1 VTDASMIPGTI
12 GNEPHCDDCLNG
24 GESCGCYSLTND
36 WRAQPHPEKR
46 ALEMRWKMVSGKAR
60 IKLKIYDGARKP
72 FTEKQSI
79 LLRVHN
85 GQTTNSFTKTMNTKS
100 LNEGEVILNVDFFDN
115 FADHYTV
122 LVSADDYRDAGFF
135 PVKVSP
141 RAAQELS
148 LMLVPSNPAFQFDPW
163 DVITANHPKIS
174 QFLSLT
180 PPARGAENNYG
191 KTVKDH
197 PKETACL
204 LNLATAMSQISLAN
218 GTPLDYF
225 RSIEWATLAPD
236 RFFGYVLPELVSQV
250 RAAVPKKLFAPEL
263 DPSFFHGDATSSF
276 KEIRFGEA
284 NVQLTFH
291 EKDQKTIGDD
301 TCVRVESDID
311 YFKDLGA
318 HAILEV
324 VFNHITNSMTDPAQV
339 YTLRWIA
346 GKETGVPE
354 FDPPYRLV
362 E

>member
-1 VTDASMIPGTI
+1 MAV
-12 GNEPHCDDCLNG
+12 NK
-24 GESCGCYSLTND
+24 
-36 WRAQPHPEKR
+36 AQIR
-46 ALEMRWKMVSGKAR
+46 
-60 IKLKIYDGARKP
+60 LKIYDGTRQP
-72 FTEKQSI
+72 FTERQSV

-85 GQTTNSFTKTMNTKS
+85 GQTTDSFTKTLNTRS

-115 FADHYTV
+115 FADNYTV

-135 PVKVSP
+135 PVKVSL
-141 RAAQELS
+141 RAAQEVS
-148 LMLVPSNPAFQFDPW
+148 LMLVPSDPTFQFDPW
-163 DVITANHPKIS
+163 DVVTASRPKIAD
-174 QFLSLT
+174 FLSLT
-180 PPARGAENNYG
+180 PPGGNAKDNFGNSVE
-191 KTVKDH
+191 DH

-204 LNLATAMSQISLAN
+204 LNLITAMSQIFLAN

-225 RSIEWATLAPD
+225 RSVEWATLALD
-236 RFFGYVLPELVSQV
+236 RFFGYALPDLVSQV

-291 EKDQKTIGDD
+291 EKDQKKIGDD
-301 TCVRVESDID
+301 TCVRVEPDID
-311 YFKDLGA
+311 YFKDPAA

-324 VFNHITNSMTDPAQV
+324 IFNHLTNSMTDPAQV
-339 YTLRWIA
+339 YMLRWIA
-346 GKETGVPE
+346 GKEAGLPE